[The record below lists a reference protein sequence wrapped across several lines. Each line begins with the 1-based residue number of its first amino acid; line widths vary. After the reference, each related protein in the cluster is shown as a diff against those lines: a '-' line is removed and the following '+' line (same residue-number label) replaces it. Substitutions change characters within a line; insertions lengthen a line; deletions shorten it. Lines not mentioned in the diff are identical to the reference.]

1 VVKSNLQVRKMKKN
15 FRILIVI
22 SSLLLVS
29 SYFLPIWYIALDAP
43 QYPEGMGMQIY
54 INDIRGEK
62 EHDLKNINELN
73 HYIGM
78 NKIIPDSISELTY
91 MPFIMGALI
100 LLGLIAGFW
109 GKKIM
114 LYIWMIVYFIIGAV
128 GLYDFW
134 QWEYD
139 YGHHLNP
146 DAALK
151 IPGMSYQ
158 PPLIGSKQI
167 MNFYATSMPD
177 IAGWVIFAVF
187 AIGLFVVIMT
197 IFNRKKEKVG

>member
-1 VVKSNLQVRKMKKN
+1 MKKN
-15 FRILIVI
+15 LRILIVI
-22 SSLLLVS
+22 SSLLLIS
-29 SYFLPIWYIALDAP
+29 SYFLPIWYISLDAP

-62 EHDLKNINELN
+62 EHDLKNINALN

-100 LLGLIAGFW
+100 LLGLIAGIS
-109 GKKIM
+109 GKKIL
-114 LYIWMIVYFIIGAV
+114 LYIWMIIFFIIGVA
-128 GLYDFW
+128 GMYDFW

-177 IAGWVIFAVF
+177 IAGWIIFAVF

-197 IFNRKKEKVG
+197 IFKSKKDEAV

>member
-1 VVKSNLQVRKMKKN
+1 MKTK
-15 FRILIVI
+15 FRILLVI
-22 SSLLLVS
+22 LSLLLTT
-29 SYFLPIWYIALDAP
+29 SYFLPIWYISLDAP
-43 QYPEGMGMQIY
+43 QYPEGMGMQIF

-78 NKIIPDSISELTY
+78 NKIIPDSINELKY
-91 MPFIMGALI
+91 MPFIIGALI
-100 LLGLIAGFW
+100 LLGFLAGIS
-109 GKKIM
+109 GKKLM
-114 LYIWMIVYFIIGAV
+114 LYIWMIVYFLISVV

-177 IAGWVIFAVF
+177 ISGWIIFGVFGAGLIITLFMIFE
-187 AIGLFVVIMT
+187 
-197 IFNRKKEKVG
+197 KKAKQV

>member
-1 VVKSNLQVRKMKKN
+1 MKTKYK
-15 FRILIVI
+15 ILIVI
-22 SSLLLVS
+22 SSLLLTTS
-29 SYFLPIWYIALDAP
+29 FFLPIWYISLDAP
-43 QYPEGMGMQIY
+43 QYPEGMGMQIF

-78 NKIIPDSISELTY
+78 NKIIPDSISELRY
-91 MPFIMGALI
+91 MPFIIGALI
-100 LLGLIAGFW
+100 LLGLIAGIS
-109 GKKIM
+109 GKKFM
-114 LYIWMIVYFIIGAV
+114 LYIWMTVYFIVGAV

-167 MNFYATSMPD
+167 MNFFATSMPD
-177 IAGWVIFAVF
+177 IAGWIIFGVF
-187 AIGLFVVIMT
+187 AIGLYVIIMT
-197 IFNRKKEKVG
+197 LINRKKENLLNEK

>member
-1 VVKSNLQVRKMKKN
+1 M
-15 FRILIVI
+15 IVI
-22 SSLLLVS
+22 SSLLLTT
-29 SYFLPIWYIALDAP
+29 SYFLPIWYISLDAP

-78 NKIIPDSISELTY
+78 NKIIPDSITELSY
-91 MPFIMGALI
+91 MPFIIGFLI
-100 LLGLIAGFW
+100 LLGLIAGIS

-114 LYIWMIVYFIIGAV
+114 LYIWMIVFFVIGAV
-128 GLYDFW
+128 GMYDFW
-134 QWEYD
+134 HWEYD

-177 IAGWVIFAVF
+177 FAGWIIFGVF
-187 AIGLFVVIMT
+187 AIGLFVVIIT
-197 IFNRKKEKVG
+197 IFKSKKEKVV

>member
-1 VVKSNLQVRKMKKN
+1 MKTK
-15 FRILIVI
+15 FKILIVI
-22 SSLLLVS
+22 SSLLLIT
-29 SYFLPIWYIALDAP
+29 SYFLPIWYISLDAP
-43 QYPEGMGMQIY
+43 QYPEGMGMQIF

-78 NKIIPDSISELTY
+78 NRIIPDSISELKY
-91 MPFIMGALI
+91 MPFIIGALI
-100 LLGLIAGFW
+100 LLGLIAGIS

-114 LYIWMIVYFIIGAV
+114 LYIWMLVYFIIGAV

-134 QWEYD
+134 HWEYD

-146 DAALK
+146 EAALK

-177 IAGWVIFAVF
+177 IAGWIIFGVF
-187 AIGLFVVIMT
+187 FIGLAITTIM
-197 IFNRKKEKVG
+197 IFGKKKEV

>member
-1 VVKSNLQVRKMKKN
+1 MKTK
-15 FRILIVI
+15 FKILIVI
-22 SSLLLVS
+22 SSLLLTT
-29 SYFLPIWYIALDAP
+29 SYFLPIWYISLDAP

-78 NKIIPDSISELTY
+78 NKIIPDSITELSY
-91 MPFIMGALI
+91 MPFIIGFLI
-100 LLGLIAGFW
+100 LLGLIAGIS

-114 LYIWMIVYFIIGAV
+114 LYIWMIVFFVIGAV
-128 GLYDFW
+128 GMYDFW
-134 QWEYD
+134 HWEYD

-177 IAGWVIFAVF
+177 FAGWIIFGVF
-187 AIGLFVVIMT
+187 AIGLFVVIIT
-197 IFNRKKEKVG
+197 IFKSKKEKVV

>member
-1 VVKSNLQVRKMKKN
+1 MKKN
-15 FRILIVI
+15 LRILIVI
-22 SSLLLVS
+22 SSLLLIS
-29 SYFLPIWYIALDAP
+29 SYFLPIWYISLDAP

-62 EHDLKNINELN
+62 EHDLKNINALN

-100 LLGLIAGFW
+100 LLGLIAGIS
-109 GKKIM
+109 GKKIL
-114 LYIWMIVYFIIGAV
+114 LYIWMIIFFIIGVA
-128 GLYDFW
+128 GMYDFW

-167 MNFYATSMPD
+167 MNFDATSMPD
-177 IAGWVIFAVF
+177 IAGWIIFAVF

-197 IFNRKKEKVG
+197 IFKSKKDEAV